1 VITPSLSEEG
11 SQVQTSNDPSPYAT
25 PSTQDAPRASLKKFI
40 RKRLIVR
47 LCITGGLIA
56 VCLAA
61 LIFFLETRRL
71 GGVVN
76 NRAAEMARNFNN
88 DIQLLL
94 DKINDPD
101 ALRNKLKMLLIAGNL
116 NNSTGQLICAGIYD
130 TGGKAIAV
138 ERDAE
143 CDYTGAFDDFMAP
156 ASDPLPNT
164 SSSHRFRWV
173 DATPHIQLT
182 YPLLDSTGVEVGAV
196 KGVFA
201 VSSDA
206 SGEVIGRIVRTLL
219 EVVGIVVVTTLILYP
234 IIITLM
240 GRLTQLADT
249 LLEANIETLQALG
262 SAIAKRDRD
271 TDIHNY
277 RVTIYSVALAEAL
290 NINRGSIRGLIKGA
304 FLHDIGKI
312 GVSDRILLKP
322 DVLTKNEREA
332 MKRHVNHGI
341 DIIGGSDWLKDAK
354 EVVEYHHEQYDGNG
368 YPNGLKGD
376 SIPVNARIFAI
387 ADVFDALTSIRPYK
401 DSIDFDEA
409 MKIMEESR
417 GIHFDPLMLDM
428 FGRIAPSLH
437 EAYSKGSENTLQQKL
452 EEITRHYFTE
462 ELYR

>member
-1 VITPSLSEEG
+1 MEIRNCCYAVIAMSLSKER
-11 SQVQTSNDPSPYAT
+11 SQVQTGNHPSPHNT
-25 PSTQDAPRASLKKFI
+25 FSTQGAPRASLKKFI

-56 VCLAA
+56 VCLAT
-61 LIFFLETRRL
+61 LIFFLEIRRL
-71 GGVVN
+71 EDVVN
-76 NRAAEMARNFNN
+76 NRAAEMARNFNS
-88 DIQLLL
+88 DIRQLL
-94 DKINDPD
+94 DNIGDPD

-116 NNSTGQLICAGIYD
+116 NNSTGQLICAGIYKA
-130 TGGKAIAV
+130 GGEAIAV
-138 ERDAE
+138 EKNSE
-143 CDYTGAFDDFMAP
+143 CNYTDAFDDFMAP
-156 ASDPLPNT
+156 TSEPSPDT

-173 DATPHIQLT
+173 DTTPHIQLT
-182 YPLLDSTGVEVGAV
+182 YPLHDSTGAEAGTV

-201 VSSDA
+201 ISSDA
-206 SGEVIGRIVRTLL
+206 SGEMIGRMVRTAL

-290 NINRGSIRGLIKGA
+290 HMARSDIRGLIKGA

-341 DIIGGSDWLKDAK
+341 DIIGGSDWLKERKRWWNFTMNSMMATDI
-354 EVVEYHHEQYDGNG
+354 
-368 YPNGLKGD
+368 PTD
-376 SIPVNARIFAI
+376 SGET
-387 ADVFDALTSIRPYK
+387 TSP
-401 DSIDFDEA
+401 
-409 MKIMEESR
+409 
-417 GIHFDPLMLDM
+417 
-428 FGRIAPSLH
+428 
-437 EAYSKGSENTLQQKL
+437 
-452 EEITRHYFTE
+452 
-462 ELYR
+462 

>member
-1 VITPSLSEEG
+1 
-11 SQVQTSNDPSPYAT
+11 
-25 PSTQDAPRASLKKFI
+25 
-40 RKRLIVR
+40 
-47 LCITGGLIA
+47 
-56 VCLAA
+56 
-61 LIFFLETRRL
+61 
-71 GGVVN
+71 
-76 NRAAEMARNFNN
+76 MARNFNS
-88 DIQLLL
+88 DIRQLL
-94 DKINDPD
+94 DNIGDPD

-116 NNSTGQLICAGIYD
+116 NNSTGQLICAGIYKA
-130 TGGKAIAV
+130 GGEAIAV
-138 ERDAE
+138 EKNSE
-143 CDYTGAFDDFMAP
+143 CNYTDAFDDFMAP
-156 ASDPLPNT
+156 TSEPSPDT

-173 DATPHIQLT
+173 DTTPHIQLT
-182 YPLLDSTGVEVGAV
+182 YPLHDSTGAEAGTV

-201 VSSDA
+201 ISSDA
-206 SGEVIGRIVRTLL
+206 SGEMIGRMVRTAL

-290 NINRGSIRGLIKGA
+290 HMARSDIRGLIKGA

-354 EVVEYHHEQYDGNG
+354 EVVEFHHEQYDGNG
-368 YPNGLKGD
+368 YPNGLRGD
-376 SIPVNARIFAI
+376 NIPVNARIFAI

-417 GIHFDPLMLDM
+417 GRHFDPLILDM
-428 FGRIAPSLH
+428 FGRIAPTLH
-437 EAYSKGSENTLQQKL
+437 EAYSKGSESALQQKL